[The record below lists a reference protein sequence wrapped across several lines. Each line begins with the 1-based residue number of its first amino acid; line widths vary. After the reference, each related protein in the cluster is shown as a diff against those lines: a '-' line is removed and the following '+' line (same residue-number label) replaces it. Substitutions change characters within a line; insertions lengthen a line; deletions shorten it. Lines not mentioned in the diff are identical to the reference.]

1 MVKIEVKNKEILNES
16 KNFFKVAEDSI
27 KALKEE
33 KLDMTGFVNL
43 PINYDKEEVSSIISV
58 AKEIR
63 ENAKVLVVIG
73 IGGSYLGAKA
83 AIDFLSNYYRKDRD
97 IEVIFVGNGLSEK
110 YLKETLEYVENK
122 EFYVNVISKS
132 GGTLEPAV
140 AFRYFREL
148 AEKKY
153 GDLAKNRIIATTDKE
168 KGILKELSNKKG
180 YRTFIVPDN
189 IGGRYSVLTPVG
201 LLPIATAGFDIE
213 KILNGAKIERETLIN
228 EKGEKNDAIVYASI
242 RNTLYNSGKDIEV
255 FSTMTPNLKNFS
267 EWLKQLFGESEC
279 KMNKGIFPASLNLTA
294 DLHSM
299 GQLMQEGK
307 RNIFETFL
315 YVEKEVKENS
325 LTINSEKEDDDKLNY
340 VSGKTVAYLNEVA
353 LNATMKAHNDG
364 KVPVLKIQIE
374 DFSEESLG
382 KLFYFFMISCAISAS
397 ILGVNAFNQP
407 GVEEYKKNIKTIL
420 KGE

>member
-27 KALKEE
+27 KTLKEE

-83 AIDFLSNYYRKDRD
+83 AIDFLSNYYRKDSD

-122 EFYVNVISKS
+122 EFYINVISKS

-279 KMNKGIFPASLNLTA
+279 KMNKGIFPVSLNLTA

-315 YVEKEVKENS
+315 YVEKEVKENN